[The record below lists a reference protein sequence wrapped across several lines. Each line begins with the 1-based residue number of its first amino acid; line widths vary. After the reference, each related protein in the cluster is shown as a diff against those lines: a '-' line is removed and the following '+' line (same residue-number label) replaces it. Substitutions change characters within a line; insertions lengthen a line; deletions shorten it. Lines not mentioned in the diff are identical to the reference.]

1 MSSTMAWARSQQ
13 EDGVNPTS
21 IVLVNAHALFREGL
35 RHHLTETGEFHV
47 IGEAGNGQQ
56 AIQVVDLL
64 DPDMVVMEVDLPGV
78 NGLEVARAIKRAHP
92 HIRIVLLSSTMDGQE
107 VVKAIRA
114 GIAAYVPRNIA
125 PEKLMQTLH
134 QVRRGYYPINDLV
147 LSSPD
152 VAAQVLNAFRQMAV
166 DEETQNVYSP
176 LSPRELQVLELVAAG
191 HTNKAIAQSLDISNQ
206 TVKNHISSILRKL
219 AVNDRTQA
227 VVYAMRR
234 GWIKVPLPDD
244 TAT

>member
-1 MSSTMAWARSQQ
+1 MSS
-13 EDGVNPTS
+13 TS

-35 RHHLTETGEFHV
+35 RYHLASSTDFRV
-47 IGEAGNGQQ
+47 IGEASNGQQ

-78 NGLEVARAIKRAHP
+78 NGLEVARAIKRSHP

-114 GIAAYVPRNIA
+114 GIAACVPRNIA

-134 QVRRGYYPINDLV
+134 QVRRGNYPINDLV

-152 VAAQVLNAFRQMAV
+152 VAAQVLSAFRQMAAE
-166 DEETQNVYSP
+166 EETQSIYSP

-191 HTNKAIAQSLDISNQ
+191 RTNKEIAKLLDISNQ

-234 GWIKVPLPDD
+234 GWIKVALPGDSL
-244 TAT
+244 T

>member
-1 MSSTMAWARSQQ
+1 MSS
-13 EDGVNPTS
+13 TS

-35 RHHLTETGEFHV
+35 RHHLAGSTEFHV

-64 DPDMVVMEVDLPGV
+64 EPDMVVMEVELPGV
-78 NGLEVARAIKRAHP
+78 NGLEVARAIKRSHP

-114 GIAAYVPRNIA
+114 GIAACVPRNIA

-134 QVRRGYYPINDLV
+134 QVRRGNYPINDLV

-152 VAAQVLNAFRQMAV
+152 VAAQVLSAFRQMAA
-166 DEETQNVYSP
+166 EEDTQSIYSP

-191 HTNKAIAQSLDISNQ
+191 HTNKEIARSLDISNQ

-234 GWIKVPLPDD
+234 GWIKVAFPGEPL
-244 TAT
+244 T

>member
-1 MSSTMAWARSQQ
+1 MSS
-13 EDGVNPTS
+13 TS

-35 RHHLTETGEFHV
+35 RHHLANSTEFHV
-47 IGEAGNGQQ
+47 IGEASNGQQ

-78 NGLEVARAIKRAHP
+78 NGLEVARAIKRSHP

-114 GIAAYVPRNIA
+114 GIAACVPRNIV

-134 QVRRGYYPINDLV
+134 QVRRGNYPINDLV

-152 VAAQVLNAFRQMAV
+152 VAAQVLNAFRQMAA
-166 DEETQNVYSP
+166 EEDTQSIYSP

-191 HTNKAIAQSLDISNQ
+191 RTNKEIAKVLDISNQ

-234 GWIKVPLPDD
+234 GWIKVALPGDPL
-244 TAT
+244 T